1 MAFVDGS
8 TILIMKS
15 GVNEHGLGQLQIACD
30 HLMTVDNVHS
40 ASAPSLSGAKTAC
53 N

>member
-15 GVNEHGLGQLQIACD
+15 DVNEHGLGQLQIACD
-30 HLMTVDNVHS
+30 QFMAVDSVHS
-40 ASAPSLSGAKTAC
+40 ASPPPLSGAKSAC
-53 N
+53 K